1 MIEVNMEVLK
11 STRTQ
16 TKKKSFKQID
26 KYQIDMSRLIGE
38 SYTSK
43 VYLAYLISNPTQVF
57 ACKIIDKKD
66 VTSFDNLKKL
76 VRKWKKFNHPN
87 VIQVYDCYMTDH
99 NIYLITEFCQ
109 QGYLF
114 CAQQQKNWSY
124 QQIISISNQIIQGS
138 LYLSQQ
144 QIIDQV
150 ITPENILFQNGTP
163 KIDISFQLNSIE
175 LLQKSYIPQ
184 RYKFLSPQIYEEDEY
199 TNKSNVWSIGIILYQ
214 SFQGSDPFEEQFI
227 NLIQRLAAIH
237 KTKTIQF
244 SQNKPVSDEIKNLIQ
259 SMLQYQES
267 ERVTMEEI
275 QNKFS
280 DIANLHNDN
289 KKSS

>member
-1 MIEVNMEVLK
+1 MIQVSMEVVK
-11 STRTQ
+11 PTRTQ
-16 TKKKSFKQID
+16 IKKKYFKQID

-43 VYLAYLISNPTQVF
+43 VYLAYLINNPTEVF
-57 ACKIIDKKD
+57 ACKIIDKRD
-66 VTSFDNLKKL
+66 ATSFDNLKKL

-87 VIQVYDCYMTDH
+87 IIQVYDCYMTDH

-114 CAQQQKNWSY
+114 SAQQQMNWSY
-124 QQIISISNQIIQGS
+124 QQIIQISNQIIQGS
-138 LYLSQQ
+138 LFLSQQ

-150 ITPENILFQNGTP
+150 LTPENILFQNGTP
-163 KIDISFQLNSIE
+163 KIDISFQLNSME
-175 LLQKSYIPQ
+175 LLQKSYVPQ

-214 SFQGSDPFEEQFI
+214 QFQGRDPFEEQFT
-227 NLIQRLAAIH
+227 NLTQRLSAIH

-244 SQNKPVSDEIKNLIQ
+244 SQNKPVSDEIKNLIL

-267 ERVTMEEI
+267 ERATMEEI

-280 DIANLHNDN
+280 DIANLRNQ
-289 KKSS
+289 KEK